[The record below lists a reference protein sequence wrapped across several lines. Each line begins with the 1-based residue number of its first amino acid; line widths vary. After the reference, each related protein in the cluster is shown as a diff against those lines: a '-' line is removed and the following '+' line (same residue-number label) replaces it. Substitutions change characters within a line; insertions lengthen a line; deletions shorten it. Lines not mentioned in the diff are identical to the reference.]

1 MVAKFNSICTLLN
14 FAAFVTHLGLMLTSR
29 SGCEQV
35 PNQTL
40 SHDGWPMLDGYPE
53 DTMNECVYRMEG
65 GYGEGVIRV
74 EGGYDHFVGY
84 K

>member
-1 MVAKFNSICTLLN
+1 
-14 FAAFVTHLGLMLTSR
+14 
-29 SGCEQV
+29 
-35 PNQTL
+35 
-40 SHDGWPMLDGYPE
+40 MLDGYPE

-65 GYGEGVIRV
+65 GYGEGLIRV